1 MKLPIIPV
9 IIISIVVVAV
19 LGMNSFFTVD
29 ETEQAIITQFGRPV
43 GEPVIEPG
51 LRFKLPF
58 IQIVNFFPKNL
69 LEWDGD
75 PGEIPTLDKTF
86 IWVDTFARWRII
98 DPLKYFRTVGNEMGA
113 QRKLDDIID
122 PAVRNFITSYHLIEV
137 VRNSNRPMDT
147 MEAGLEQIGAKAVV
161 TEVKTGREKIT
172 RLILEQAAPK
182 LAEFG
187 IEVIDVRI
195 KRINYVAEVQKA
207 VFGRMIAER
216 KQIAE
221 KFRSEGQG
229 ESRKIEGEKDKELK
243 KISSEAYR
251 TSQEI
256 KGKADAEAARLY
268 AEAFGRDSEFYSF
281 VKTLEVY
288 KNTLDENTALV
299 LSTDSDFLR
308 YLKEYSET
316 QK

>member
-1 MKLPIIPV
+1 MKLPFPV
-9 IIISIVVVAV
+9 IIIVLVVLAV
-19 LGMNSFFTVD
+19 LGLNSLFTVD
-29 ETEQAIITQFGRPV
+29 ETEQAVITQFGRPI
-43 GEPVIEPG
+43 GEPITEPG
-51 LRFKLPF
+51 LNPKIPF
-58 IQIVNFFPKNL
+58 IQVVNFFPKTL

-75 PGEIPTLDKTF
+75 PGQIPTLDKTY
-86 IWVDTFARWRII
+86 IWVDTFARWRIT
-98 DPLKYFRTVGNEMGA
+98 DPLKYFRTVHNEIGA

-122 PAVRNFITSYHLIEV
+122 PAVRNFVTSYHLIES

-147 MEAGLEQIGAKAVV
+147 MEIGLEQIGKKATV

-172 RLILEQAAPK
+172 RLISEQAAPK

-187 IEVIDVRI
+187 IEVVDVRI
-195 KRINYVAEVQKA
+195 KRINYVEEVQKA

-216 KQIAE
+216 NQIAE
-221 KFRSEGQG
+221 KFRSEGSG
-229 ESRKIEGEKDKELK
+229 ESKKIEGEKDKELK

-256 KGKADAEAARLY
+256 KGKADAEAASLY
-268 AEAFGRDSEFYSF
+268 AEAYGRDSEFYSF

-288 KNTLDENTALV
+288 KNTLDENTALM

-308 YLKEYSET
+308 YLKGYSGI
-316 QK
+316 Q

>member
-1 MKLPIIPV
+1 MKLPFPA
-9 IIISIVVVAV
+9 IIIIVVVVAV
-19 LGMNSFFTVD
+19 LGLNSFFTVD
-29 ETEQAIITQFGRPV
+29 ETEQAVITQFGRPV
-43 GEPVIEPG
+43 GEPVTEPG

-58 IQIVNFFPKNL
+58 IQVVNFFPKNL

-75 PGEIPTLDKTF
+75 PGQIPTLDKTF
-86 IWVDTFARWRII
+86 IWVDTFARWRIT
-98 DPLKYFRTVGNEMGA
+98 DPLKYFRTVHNEIGA

-122 PAVRNFITSYHLIEV
+122 PAVRNFVTSYHLIES

-147 MEAGLEQIGAKAVV
+147 MEIGLEQIGKKATV

-172 RLILEQAAPK
+172 RLISEQAAPK

-187 IEVIDVRI
+187 IEVVDVRI
-195 KRINYVAEVQKA
+195 KRINYVEEVQKA

-216 KQIAE
+216 NQIAE
-221 KFRSEGQG
+221 KFRSEGSG
-229 ESRKIEGEKDKELK
+229 ESKKIEGEKDKELK

-256 KGKADAEAARLY
+256 KGKADAEAASLY
-268 AEAFGRDSEFYSF
+268 AEAYGRDSEFYTF

-288 KNTLDENTALV
+288 KNTLDENTALM

-308 YLKEYSET
+308 YLKGYSET

>member
-1 MKLPIIPV
+1 MKFSAPAIILMLA
-9 IIISIVVVAV
+9 VVV
-19 LGMNSFFTVD
+19 LGLNSFFTVD
-29 ETEQAIITQFGRPV
+29 ETEQAVITQFGKPV
-43 GEPVIEPG
+43 GEPITEPG
-51 LRFKLPF
+51 LKFKVPF
-58 IQIVNFFPKNL
+58 IQMVNVFPKNL
-69 LEWDGD
+69 LEWDGE
-75 PGEIPTLDKTF
+75 PGQIPTLDKTF

-98 DPLKYFRTVGNEMGA
+98 DPLKFFRTVNNETGA

-122 PAVRNFITSYHLIEV
+122 PAVRNLVTSYHLIES

-147 MEAGLEQIGAKAVV
+147 MEIGLEQIGEKAAIA
-161 TEVKTGREKIT
+161 EVKTGREKIT

-187 IEVIDVRI
+187 IEVVDVRL
-195 KRINYVAEVQKA
+195 KRINYVEEVQKA
-207 VFGRMIAER
+207 VYGRMIAER

-243 KISSEAYR
+243 RISSEAYR
-251 TSQEI
+251 TSQGI

-268 AEAFGRDSEFYSF
+268 AEAFGLDSEFYSF

-288 KNTLDENTALV
+288 QNTMDEGTCLV

-308 YLKEYSET
+308 YLKGYSET

>member
-299 LSTDSDFLR
+299 LSTDSDFLK
-308 YLKEYSET
+308 YLKGYS
-316 QK
+316 KIR

>member
-1 MKLPIIPV
+1 MKLPIPV

-19 LGMNSFFTVD
+19 LGLNSFFTVD
-29 ETEQAIITQFGRPV
+29 ETEQVVITQFGKPV
-43 GEPVIEPG
+43 GEPITEPG
-51 LRFKLPF
+51 LQFKLPF
-58 IQIVNFFPKNL
+58 IQVVNFFPKNL

-75 PGEIPTLDKTF
+75 PGQIPTLDKTF
-86 IWVDTFARWRII
+86 IWVDSFARWRIT
-98 DPLKYFRTVGNEMGA
+98 DPLKYFRTVNNEMGA

-122 PAVRNFITSYHLIEV
+122 PAVRNFVTSYHLIES

-147 MEAGLEQIGAKAVV
+147 MEVGLEQIGEKATA

-172 RLILEQAAPK
+172 RLISEQAAPK

-187 IEVIDVRI
+187 IELVDVRI
-195 KRINYVAEVQKA
+195 KRINYVEEVQTA

-216 KQIAE
+216 NQIAE
-221 KFRSEGQG
+221 KFRSEGSG
-229 ESRKIEGEKDKELK
+229 ESKKIEGEKDKELK

-251 TSQEI
+251 TSQEV
-256 KGKADAEAARLY
+256 KGKADAEAASLY

-288 KNTLDENTALV
+288 KNTLDENTTLM

-308 YLKEYSET
+308 YLKGYSKI
-316 QK
+316 Q

>member
-1 MKLPIIPV
+1 MKLPFPA
-9 IIISIVVVAV
+9 IIIIVVVVAV
-19 LGMNSFFTVD
+19 LGLNSFFTVD
-29 ETEQAIITQFGRPV
+29 ETEQAVITQFGRPV
-43 GEPVIEPG
+43 GEPVTEPG

-58 IQIVNFFPKNL
+58 IQVVNFFPKNL

-75 PGEIPTLDKTF
+75 PGEIPTLDKTY
-86 IWVDTFARWRII
+86 IWVDTFARWRIT
-98 DPLKYFRTVGNEMGA
+98 DPLKYFRTVNNEMGA

-122 PAVRNFITSYHLIEV
+122 PAVRNFVTSYHLIES

-147 MEAGLEQIGAKAVV
+147 MEIGLEQIGKKATV

-172 RLILEQAAPK
+172 NLISEQAAPK

-187 IEVIDVRI
+187 IELVDVRI
-195 KRINYVAEVQKA
+195 KRINYVEEVQKA

-216 KQIAE
+216 NQIAE
-221 KFRSEGQG
+221 KFRSEGSG
-229 ESRKIEGEKDKELK
+229 ESKKIEGEKDKELK

-256 KGKADAEAARLY
+256 KGKADAEAASLY
-268 AEAFGRDSEFYSF
+268 AEAYGRDSEFYSF

-288 KNTLDENTALV
+288 KNTLDENTALM
-299 LSTDSDFLR
+299 LSTDSDFLG
-308 YLKEYSET
+308 YLKGYSEI
-316 QK
+316 Q

>member
-1 MKLPIIPV
+1 MKLPFPV
-9 IIISIVVVAV
+9 IIIVLVVLAV
-19 LGMNSFFTVD
+19 LGLNSLFTVD
-29 ETEQAIITQFGRPV
+29 ETEQAVITQFGRPI
-43 GEPVIEPG
+43 GEPITEPG
-51 LRFKLPF
+51 LNPKIPF
-58 IQIVNFFPKNL
+58 IQVVNFFPKTL

-75 PGEIPTLDKTF
+75 PGQIPTLDKTY
-86 IWVDTFARWRII
+86 IWVDTFARWRIT
-98 DPLKYFRTVGNEMGA
+98 DPLKYFRTVHNEIGA

-122 PAVRNFITSYHLIEV
+122 PAVRNFVTSYHLIES

-147 MEAGLEQIGAKAVV
+147 MEIGLEQIGKKATV

-172 RLILEQAAPK
+172 RLISEQAAPK

-187 IEVIDVRI
+187 IEVVDVRI
-195 KRINYVAEVQKA
+195 KRINYVEEVQKA

-216 KQIAE
+216 NQIAE
-221 KFRSEGQG
+221 KFRSEGSG
-229 ESRKIEGEKDKELK
+229 ESKKIEGEKDKELK

-256 KGKADAEAARLY
+256 KGKADAEAASLY
-268 AEAFGRDSEFYSF
+268 AEAYGRDSEFYSF

-288 KNTLDENTALV
+288 KNTLDENTALM

-308 YLKEYSET
+308 YLKGYSET

>member
-299 LSTDSDFLR
+299 LSTDSDFLK
-308 YLKEYSET
+308 YLKGYSEIR
-316 QK
+316 